1 MTKKSLLL
9 LIQYVIFLGLGVLLI
24 WWQASRITPGE
35 KTQILASLEQV
46 KERAWLLIPVF
57 LIGFLSHYFRALR
70 WKLMLE
76 PLSIRPSTMNITSAV
91 LIGYLVNLLVP
102 RMGEVARCTILARYE
117 RKPAHKIIG
126 TIVAER
132 SFDLL
137 CLVFIVILA
146 FLLQAGILSDY
157 IDNELGAYLSKG
169 PALAIAAGAGV
180 LMMVLLIFVY
190 RKIRHSKIG
199 LFLAGVGDGVM
210 AILRMKR
217 SGLFLFHTFMIWLC
231 YLGQIY
237 VGFKCIVAT
246 ETLSVLAGLS
256 VLIFG
261 SLGMI
266 VTPGGLGAY
275 PIAVQ
280 NILVVYGIDKAYG
293 FAFGWVAWSAQTF
306 TILILG
312 AAALLILPA
321 YNRKRQR
328 HGQDT
333 MDNA

>member
-1 MTKKSLLL
+1 MTKKNLLL
-9 LIQYVIFLGLGVLLI
+9 LIQYVIFLGLGVLLV
-24 WWQASRITPGE
+24 WWQASKVTPDE
-35 KTQILASLEQV
+35 KTQILASLEQL
-46 KERAWLLIPVF
+46 KDRGWLLIPVF
-57 LIGFLSHYFRALR
+57 LIGFISHYFRAVR

-76 PLSIRPSTMNITSAV
+76 PLDIRPSTMNITGAV
-91 LIGYLVNLLVP
+91 LIGYIVNLLVP

-117 RKPAHKIIG
+117 RKPAHRIIG

-137 CLVFIVILA
+137 CLVFIVVLA
-146 FLLQAGILSDY
+146 FMLQAGLLSDY
-157 IDNELGAYLSKG
+157 IDRELGAYLSKG
-169 PALAIAAGAGV
+169 PVFVLAAVAGI
-180 LMMVLLIFVY
+180 LMIVLLIFIY

-199 LFLAGVGDGVM
+199 LFLAGVGDGIM

-237 VGFKCIVAT
+237 VGFKCIAAT
-246 ETLSVLAGLS
+246 ETLSVLAALS

-261 SLGMI
+261 SVGMI

-280 NILVVYGIDKAYG
+280 NILIVYGIDKAYG

-312 AAALLILPA
+312 VIALLVLPA
-321 YNRKRQR
+321 YNRKRY
-328 HGQDT
+328 GQDT
-333 MDNA
+333 VDSA